1 MKTSTIKNAL
11 NITKGNLAETEACKY
26 LQKQGLKLI
35 EKNYHCR
42 SGEIDLIMQDK
53 DQIVFVEVRYRKN
66 NSHGSALDTV
76 NQTKIKKI
84 ISTANHYLVQHKL
97 DKPTR
102 FDVIGFDASDE
113 PKWVSNA
120 FQAF

>member
-1 MKTSTIKNAL
+1 MKTSISKNS
-11 NITKGNLAETEACKY
+11 ITKTKGNLAEYEACKY
-26 LQKQGLKLI
+26 LQKQGLTLI

-42 SGEIDLIMQDK
+42 SGEIDLIMQD
-53 DQIVFVEVRYRKN
+53 DEHIVFVEVRYRKN
-66 NSHGSALDTV
+66 GSHGSALDSV
-76 NQTKIKKI
+76 NQTKINKI
-84 ISTANHYLVQHKL
+84 ITTANHYLMQHQL